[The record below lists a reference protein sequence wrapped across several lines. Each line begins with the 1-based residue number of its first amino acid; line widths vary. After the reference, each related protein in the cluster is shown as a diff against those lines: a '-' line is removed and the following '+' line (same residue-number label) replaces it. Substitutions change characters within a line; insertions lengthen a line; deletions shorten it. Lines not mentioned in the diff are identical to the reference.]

1 MLLKYLEVGRYDNND
16 KGHRQTN
23 NVILLNQIM
32 KVGTFSCKQ
41 CKIKFQLI
49 GLSTTNN
56 PIYCPYC
63 GNDSIDKIN
72 VIYG

>member
-1 MLLKYLEVGRYDNND
+1 
-16 KGHRQTN
+16 
-23 NVILLNQIM
+23 M
-32 KVGTFSCKQ
+32 KAGTFSCKQ

-49 GLSTTNN
+49 GLSTSKNAN
-56 PIYCPYC
+56 YCPYC

>member
-1 MLLKYLEVGRYDNND
+1 
-16 KGHRQTN
+16 
-23 NVILLNQIM
+23 M

-49 GLSTTNN
+49 GLSTSVN
-56 PIYCPYC
+56 PNYCPYF
-63 GNDSIDKIN
+63 GNASIDKIN

>member
-1 MLLKYLEVGRYDNND
+1 MTGQ
-16 KGHRQTN
+16 RQTN
-23 NVILLNQIM
+23 NATLLNLIM

-49 GLSTTNN
+49 GLSTTDN
-56 PIYCPYC
+56 PSYCPYC
-63 GNDSIDKIN
+63 GNDSVDKVN

>member
-1 MLLKYLEVGRYDNND
+1 
-16 KGHRQTN
+16 
-23 NVILLNQIM
+23 M

-49 GLSTTNN
+49 GLSTSVDPN
-56 PIYCPYC
+56 YCPYC